1 MKMEP
6 MIVDVKLGEETR
18 EAIAVIDALAEKFKD
33 NLMAQQRRRYNRMIV
48 EVGAILWCV
57 GFLVA
62 TWWLSR

>member
-33 NLMAQQRRRYNRMIV
+33 NLMAQQRRRYRLIV
-48 EVGAILWCV
+48 AAVGIGMYALGVLV
-57 GFLVA
+57 G
-62 TWWLSR
+62 WWLHS